1 MLSGAT
7 GTPSTEIV
15 IGDIDA
21 QHVVIRPLFRSQ
33 PDLFDAKDGNWIDCE
48 LEIAAGAFSGRFRAD
63 LRSDE
68 FQSFSEELAGVSRT
82 LDGTATFSTLD
93 GQISFSLTG
102 DGTGP
107 VRVTGEAVDAAAS
120 GNRLHFRFDI
130 DRMQLPPLCESL
142 EHLLAAFPVVGVPD
156 AEQA

>member
-1 MLSGAT
+1 V
-7 GTPSTEIV
+7 TPSTEII

-21 QHVVIRPLFRSQ
+21 QHVLIRPLFRSH
-33 PDLFDAKDGNWIDCE
+33 PDLFDVKDGNWIDCE

-68 FQSFSEELAGVSRT
+68 FQSWSEELQGLSRT

-93 GQISFSLTG
+93 GQIAFSLTG
-102 DGTGP
+102 DGTGQ
-107 VRVTGEAVDAAAS
+107 VRVTGEAIDAAES
-120 GNRLHFRFDI
+120 GNRLQFRFDV
-130 DRMQLPPLCESL
+130 DRMQLPRVCEAL
-142 EHLLAAFPVVGVPD
+142 VHLLGAFPVVGAPD